1 MMKRKMKMIESNTI
15 YKEVTKKTRGQ
26 QATIAR
32 LTEIS
37 MKEDIKKLNST
48 IIGMMKKKMEMVV
61 GNTICKEVTKGT
73 RGQQAARA
81 RLTEISM
88 KVDVKE
94 MAIFRKKTNGVIIHP
109 T

>member
-1 MMKRKMKMIESNTI
+1 MREQTCKMDGAKIQ
-15 YKEVTKKTRGQ
+15 TR
-26 QATIAR
+26 
-32 LTEIS
+32 
-37 MKEDIKKLNST
+37 IKKLNST
-48 IIGMMKKKMEMVV
+48 IIGMMKKKMKMVES
-61 GNTICKEVTKGT
+61 NTICKEVTKET